1 MPQTDSQQKTVG
13 LILGHESSDDIN
25 DQLNW
30 ALIEWDDLEKR
41 IMRLP
46 TAVPK
51 TLEASF
57 APRDHPK
64 NKPLVQLS
72 KNNPPVTYDL

>member
-1 MPQTDSQQKTVG
+1 MKCKGTSRIKMPQTDSQEKTVG

-41 IMRLP
+41 VYKIQKRIY
-46 TAVPK
+46 K
-51 TLEASF
+51 ASS
-57 APRDHPK
+57 AA
-64 NKPLVQLS
+64 
-72 KNNPPVTYDL
+72 

>member
-41 IMRLP
+41 VYKIQKRISRISHKLIWKPNPEM
-46 TAVPK
+46 
-51 TLEASF
+51 
-57 APRDHPK
+57 K
-64 NKPLVQLS
+64 ND
-72 KNNPPVTYDL
+72 NF

>member
-1 MPQTDSQQKTVG
+1 MKCKGTSRIKMPQTDSQQKTVG

-41 IMRLP
+41 VYKIQKRIY
-46 TAVPK
+46 K
-51 TLEASF
+51 ASS
-57 APRDHPK
+57 AA
-64 NKPLVQLS
+64 
-72 KNNPPVTYDL
+72 